1 MQRVILVTVGTLREE
16 WAKLAAAQYER
27 RIRPSISFDVV
38 ELPASKERDDRR
50 QKTDESRRLLEH
62 AAKYRGVHWVLDESG
77 KQKTSVQFAHDLEDM
92 KDAGTNLIVIL
103 GGAYG
108 LDDSVLEAADKIL
121 SLSDMT
127 LPHELCRV
135 VFMEQLYRACEITK
149 GSGYHH
155 V

>member
-1 MQRVILVTVGTLREE
+1 MQRVILVTVGSLREE
-16 WAKLAAAQYER
+16 WAKQAAEMYMR
-27 RIRPSISFDVV
+27 RLRISTSFDVV
-38 ELPASKERDDRR
+38 ELPASKERDDRK
-50 QKTDESRRLLEH
+50 QKQDESKRLLEH
-62 AAKYRGVHWVLDESG
+62 ARKYRGVLWVLDESG
-77 KQKTSVQFAHDLEDM
+77 RQKTSVEFARNIEDL
-92 KDAGTNLIVIL
+92 KDSGTNMIVVL

-108 LDDSVLEAADKIL
+108 LTDEVLDAADVVL

-135 VFMEQLYRACEITK
+135 LFLEQLYRAGEIQK

>member
-1 MQRVILVTVGTLREE
+1 MQRVILVTAGALREE

-27 RIRPSISFDVV
+27 RIRPSVSFDVV

-50 QKTDESRRLLEH
+50 QKTDESKRLLEH
-62 AAKYRGVHWVLDESG
+62 AQKYRGVLWVLDEGG